1 MADSKQKSQPQ
12 ALEENYSPADEKK
25 RLKEEKK
32 KLKQEQKS
40 QKKEAK
46 QRAKEIEAQEDQI
59 YEDEGTSGGGA
70 SVFFITLFIVLIWI
84 AILALVIKLD
94 IGGVGTNIFS
104 PMLKDVPILNKILP
118 ATQEATYDP
127 DTGESYGGYQS
138 LDEAVAQIQRLEQQ
152 LDQEQQSRQS
162 DKEQIEALQA
172 EVERL
177 KTFEDNQVEFQ
188 RIKEEFYNEVIYADQ
203 GPGAEEYKKYYE
215 SIDPATAETLYKQ
228 VVTQLQADQEVQ
240 DYASAYASMKPKE
253 AAAIFE
259 AMTDDLDL
267 AAKILG
273 AMSDDDRGK
282 ILGAMDS
289 TVAARITKIMNP
301 N

>member
-1 MADSKQKSQPQ
+1 MADSRQKSQSQ

-59 YEDEGTSGGGA
+59 YEDEGTSGSGA

-94 IGGVGTNIFS
+94 IGGAGTNIFS
-104 PMLKDVPILNKILP
+104 PMLKDVPVLNKILP
-118 ATQEATYDP
+118 TVQESAYDT

-138 LDEAVAQIQRLEQQ
+138 LDEAVAQIRRLEQQ

-188 RIKEEFYNEVIYADQ
+188 RIKEEFYGVNQ
-203 GPGAEEYKKYYE
+203 NGKKHFN
-215 SIDPATAETLYKQ
+215 L
-228 VVTQLQADQEVQ
+228 
-240 DYASAYASMKPKE
+240 
-253 AAAIFE
+253 
-259 AMTDDLDL
+259 
-267 AAKILG
+267 
-273 AMSDDDRGK
+273 
-282 ILGAMDS
+282 
-289 TVAARITKIMNP
+289 
-301 N
+301 

>member
-1 MADSKQKSQPQ
+1 MAYSRQKSQSQ
-12 ALEENYSPADEKK
+12 ALDEKK

-59 YEDEGTSGGGA
+59 YEDEGTSGSGA

-104 PMLKDVPILNKILP
+104 PMLKDVPVLNKILP
-118 ATQEATYDP
+118 AVQESAYDT
-127 DTGESYGGYQS
+127 DTGESYGCYQS
-138 LDEAVAQIQRLEQQ
+138 LDEAVTQIRRLEQQ